1 MNLKIIFHDILS
13 IVKQRVI
20 VNQKINVEK
29 HIIILL

>member
-1 MNLKIIFHDILS
+1 MRLKIIFHDILF
-13 IVKQRVI
+13 IVKQHII